1 MKMRTLLKFFASIAI
16 ICLSSSCGDPLEKGI
31 SSYEIG
37 DYAAAV
43 EYFRKAAEQGN
54 AEAMAYLGCC
64 YFQGTGVEENEEQAF
79 YWNLKGA
86 GMDNRRAMEN
96 LEYMAGHGSKKAKE
110 YKTFIDRVN
119 SRLYTG
125 TVKLYNPDDAST
137 YSLPQGRYLATVDE
151 YIEFLRRVAR
161 INTGFQFTS
170 RAEYCWITSNER
182 NKYWNIFKLANPYS
196 PGMAVDLGLRVK
208 WAPKN
213 VGAKS
218 RTDLGD
224 KFAWG
229 ETSPKADYTWL
240 TYKHAWGSSESI
252 IDIGSNISYT
262 GYDAASV
269 NWGAW
274 WRMPTVADYQEL
286 IDRCNLKWVEDNGVG
301 GLRVTGPNGN
311 SIFLPAEAISADLGL
326 LFNTHYY
333 TGNLRTES
341 GFFVDA
347 GEDGRTFKF
356 SPDGFEF
363 GSQARCIGCYIRPVF
378 AE

>member
-1 MKMRTLLKFFASIAI
+1 MKTVLKFFALTAI
-16 ICLSSSCGDPLEKGI
+16 ICLFPSCVEPLDKGI
-31 SSYEIG
+31 RLYESG
-37 DYAAAV
+37 DYARAV
-43 EYFRKAAEQGN
+43 EYFRKAANQGN

-64 YFQGTGVEENEEQAF
+64 YFQGTGVEKNEEQAF
-79 YWNLKGA
+79 YWTQTGA
-86 GMDNRRAMEN
+86 GRNSRKAIQY
-96 LEYMAGHGSKKAKE
+96 LEYMAGHGSKMAKE
-110 YKTFIDRVN
+110 YKTFTDRIN

-125 TVKLYNPDDAST
+125 TAKRYNPDDAST
-137 YSLPQGRYLATVDE
+137 YSLPQGRYLATVEE
-151 YIEFLRRVAR
+151 YTEFLQKVAR
-161 INTGFQFTS
+161 INTGFRFS
-170 RAEYCWITSNER
+170 PKSEYCWITSNER

-196 PGMAVDLGLRVK
+196 PAMAVDLGLRVK

-218 RTDLGD
+218 HTDLGD

-229 ETSPKADYTWL
+229 ETSPKEDYTWL
-240 TYKHAWGSSESI
+240 TYEYAHGSSESVM
-252 IDIGSNISYT
+252 DIGKNISYT

-269 NWGAW
+269 NWGVW
-274 WRMPTVADYQEL
+274 WRMPTVADYREL
-286 IDRCNLKWVEDNGVG
+286 IDRCNLKWIEQDGVG

-311 SIFLPAEAISADLGL
+311 SIFLPAEAISADWGS

-333 TGNLRTES
+333 TGNLRTEG

-363 GSQARCIGCYIRPVF
+363 GSQARCIGCYIRPVLV
-378 AE
+378 ED